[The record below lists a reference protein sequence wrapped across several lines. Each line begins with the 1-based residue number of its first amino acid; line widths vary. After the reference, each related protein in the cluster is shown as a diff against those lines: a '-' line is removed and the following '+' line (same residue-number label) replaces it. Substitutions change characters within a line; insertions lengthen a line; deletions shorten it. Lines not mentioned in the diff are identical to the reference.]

1 MKKRILMSIGVLLCL
16 YAAAGVCV
24 AAGAKEQA
32 AELYR
37 KGDISYQQGRYQEA
51 EEYFQKALELLQQDN
66 SAALS
71 GLSPAAPAAVPAA
84 RPQEAEGA
92 QRRPVKEYIIGVDDV
107 LAISVWQNPDLDQEV
122 IVRPDGMISFPLV
135 GDVPAEG
142 MTITQFDAELTRLL
156 GEFVRSPEVS
166 ISIRKLGG
174 KKVIILGEVKSPG
187 VHSVAGANTVLEAI
201 AQAGGFADTAVA
213 SSVILIRGGFEHP
226 QAQRLNLTKAL
237 RGDPRLNVALQ
248 TEDIIFVPKK
258 FISNVNFFLNQVLEP
273 LSRGFYIAEQLGD

>member
-1 MKKRILMSIGVLLCL
+1 MCVLLCL
-16 YAAAGVCV
+16 CAGRSVCAAVSAQD
-24 AAGAKEQA
+24 QA
-32 AELYR
+32 RELYR

-51 EEYFQKALELLQQDN
+51 EEYFQKALEMLQKDDSAFSSSSSAVQQQAAQPQQAQP
-66 SAALS
+66 SAAVS
-71 GLSPAAPAAVPAA
+71 RRSA
-84 RPQEAEGA
+84 REYTIGA
-92 QRRPVKEYIIGVDDV
+92 DDV
-107 LAISVWQNPDLDQEV
+107 LAISVWQNPDLNQEV

-135 GDVPAEG
+135 GDVMAEG
-142 MTITQFDAELTRLL
+142 LTITQFDAELTRLL
-156 GEFVRSPEVS
+156 GEFVRAPEVS

-174 KKVIILGEVKSPG
+174 RKVIILGEVGSPG

-201 AQAGGFADTAVA
+201 AVAGGFKDSAVA

-237 RGDPRLNVALQ
+237 RGDARINLALQ